1 MEIDRD
7 LVSLQEARN
16 LVCAAQKAQEIIK
29 DFTQEQIDRVIDFM
43 REAGETNSA
52 RLAMMAVSETGM
64 GNYEDKCLKN
74 YFASHHVYE
83 FIKDMKTIGIIREDK
98 KQRIW
103 EIAEPVGVIV
113 GIVPTTNPT
122 STVIYKAMIALKSRN
137 VIVFSPHPSAIQ
149 CTNEAAKLMNQA
161 AVAAGAPD
169 GVISCLST
177 VTMQA
182 TNELMKHP
190 DTKLILA
197 TGGSGL
203 VKAAYSS
210 GKPALGVGPGNVPAF
225 VERSANLA
233 KAAENIIIG
242 KTFDNGTICASE
254 QAVVA
259 EECIADELIE
269 HLKSNGAY
277 FLEKEEV
284 QKVSKVVI
292 LPNGGMNPKVVGKE
306 AKFIAKYVGINVP
319 ENTKCLVAPLQGV
332 GPQYP
337 LSHEKLTTVLGFYRV
352 PNWHEGCERCIEL
365 LKAGGIGHSLV
376 IHSENEEIV
385 REFAMQKPVF
395 RILVN
400 TPSSLGGVGATT
412 GLAPSFTLG
421 CGTWG
426 GSSISENVT
435 PLHLINIKRVAW
447 LIRNPE
453 ELQFHNPAEPS
464 GVPTNSLVQ
473 NPINQQMNM
482 NYLSSISPEMIRE
495 IVEQVARHMYSYKN

>member
-1 MEIDRD
+1 MELDRD
-7 LVSLQEARN
+7 LLSMQEARN

-29 DFTQEQIDRVIDFM
+29 NFSKEQIDRVIDFM
-43 REAGETNSA
+43 RQAGETNA
-52 RLAMMAVSETGM
+52 AKLAMMAVSETGM

-83 FIKDMKTIGIIREDK
+83 FIKDMKTIGVINEDK
-98 KQRIW
+98 KQHMV
-103 EIAEPVGVIV
+103 EIAEPVGIIV

-122 STVIYKAMIALKSRN
+122 STVIYKSMIALKARN
-137 VIVFSPHPSAIQ
+137 AIVFSPHPSAIK
-149 CTNEAAKLMNQA
+149 CTHEAAKLMNQA
-161 AVAAGAPD
+161 AVAAGAPE
-169 GVISCLST
+169 GVIGCMST
-177 VTMQA
+177 VSMQA

-203 VKAAYSS
+203 VKTAYSS

-225 VERSANLA
+225 VERSARLDR
-233 KAAENIIIG
+233 AAEQIIIG

-254 QAVVA
+254 QAIVA

-269 HLKSNGAY
+269 LLKRNGAY
-277 FLEKEEV
+277 FLEAEEV
-284 QKVSKVVI
+284 QKVAKAVI
-292 LPNGGMNPKVVGKE
+292 LPTGGMSPQYVGKD
-306 AKFIAKYVGINVP
+306 AKFIASQLGITVP
-319 ENTKCLVAPLQGV
+319 ADTRCLVAPLQGV

-352 PNWHEGCERCIEL
+352 RDWQEGCDRCIEL
-365 LKAGGIGHSLV
+365 LESGGIGHSLV
-376 IHSENEEIV
+376 IHSENKEII
-385 REFAMQKPVF
+385 REFAMRKPVF

-426 GSSISENVT
+426 GSSVSENVT
-435 PLHLINIKRVAW
+435 PLHLINVKRVAW
-447 LIRNPE
+447 PVRE
-453 ELQFHNPAEPS
+453 PAELTIPNYIEPA
-464 GVPTNSLVQ
+464 GIAAMAQ
-473 NPINQQMNM
+473 NPVSRQSEMSASPA
-482 NYLSSISPEMIRE
+482 LSPDMIRD
-495 IVEQVARHMYSYKN
+495 IVEQVVRRVHSCKN

>member
-1 MEIDRD
+1 MELDRD
-7 LVSLQEARN
+7 LASLQEARN
-16 LVCAAQKAQEIIK
+16 LVCAARKAQEIIK
-29 DFTQEQIDRVIDFM
+29 NFTQEQIDRVIEFM
-43 REAGETNSA
+43 REAGESNAA

-64 GNYEDKCLKN
+64 GKYEDKCLKN

-83 FIKDMKTIGIIREDK
+83 SIKDMKTVGIIREDK
-98 KQRIW
+98 KQRLW
-103 EIAEPVGVIV
+103 EIAEPVGVIT

-137 VIVFSPHPSAIQ
+137 AIVFSPHPSAVR

-169 GVISCLST
+169 GVIGCLST
-177 VTMQA
+177 VTMEA

-190 DTKLILA
+190 DTALILA

-233 KAAENIIIG
+233 KAAENILIG

-254 QAVVA
+254 QAIVA
-259 EECIADELIE
+259 EDCIADELVH
-269 HLKSNGAY
+269 HLQRNGAY
-277 FLEKEEV
+277 LLEPEEV

-306 AKFIAKYVGINVP
+306 AKFIAKYAGINVP
-319 ENTKCLVAPLQGV
+319 EHTRCLIAPLQGV
-332 GPQYP
+332 GREYP
-337 LSHEKLTTVLGFYRV
+337 LSYEKLTTVLGFYRV
-352 PNWHEGCERCIEL
+352 RNWHEGCERCIEL
-365 LKAGGIGHSLV
+365 LQAGGIGHSLV

-385 REFAMQKPVF
+385 REFGLKKPIF

-400 TPSSLGGVGATT
+400 TPSSLGAVGATT

-426 GSSISENVT
+426 GSSVSENVT

-447 LIRNPE
+447 PIRNPE
-453 ELQFHNPAEPS
+453 ELSFPLVENAVSEPMN
-464 GVPTNSLVQ
+464 TNS
-473 NPINQQMNM
+473 I
-482 NYLSSISPEMIRE
+482 SSVSPGMMRE
-495 IVEQVARHMYSYKN
+495 IVEQVIRHMVLREFAKQGKESELG